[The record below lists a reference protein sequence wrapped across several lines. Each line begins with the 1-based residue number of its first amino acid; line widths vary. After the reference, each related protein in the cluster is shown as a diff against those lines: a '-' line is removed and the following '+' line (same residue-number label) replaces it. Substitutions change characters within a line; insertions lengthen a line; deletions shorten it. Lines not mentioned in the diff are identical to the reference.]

1 MKSQYLSINKN
12 VNGSFHPAAAWW
24 HCFQRPLW
32 WIRSFKF
39 TELFFMMFLW
49 IFKKKKVRAKM
60 FFSFCLIFF
69 SVDEYSFAH
78 YTTTGVGCVYY
89 HLYYTTKLI
98 LKYVKWTVHF
108 NVLYCSHTRVVSA
121 LGGQPNPVRNV
132 NWKGLEILKM

>member
-1 MKSQYLSINKN
+1 MD
-12 VNGSFHPAAAWW
+12 H
-24 HCFQRPLW
+24 
-32 WIRSFKF
+32 F
-39 TELFFMMFLW
+39 TLLLLDGTVSKDLYGELGHLNLLNYFLW
-49 IFKKKKVRAKM
+49 CSCGFSKKKKVRAKM